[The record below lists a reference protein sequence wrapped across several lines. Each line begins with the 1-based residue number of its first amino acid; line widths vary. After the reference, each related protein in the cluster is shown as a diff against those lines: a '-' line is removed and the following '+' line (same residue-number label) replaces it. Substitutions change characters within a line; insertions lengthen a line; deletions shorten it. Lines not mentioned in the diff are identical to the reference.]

1 MKFLITCLSVTLL
14 ILGGCSK
21 GDNTATEPAAS
32 ANEEEWQGD
41 MDVENE
47 GANEEASAE
56 DDIASEVEMLGN
68 LDEVVIPSNLEEF
81 TSIQS
86 GTLTGN
92 IEYKEET
99 GIWPSLNPIEGLEE
113 EFLLHM
119 ESVTTETTETDT
131 LLKAFIH
138 LLGNSAYPEAIGNLA
153 NYDPSFNEPLL
164 PEPELNDEAPNGQGT
179 PAKALILLDAS
190 SSMLLE
196 VNGQQKMKVAKDAVL
211 SFGKT
216 IGANSD
222 VSLYVYGHAGTQED
236 KDMQVSCTK
245 IDEVYPAK
253 AYNEKAF
260 FEAVQGVEAKGWT
273 PLAEAIKKARE
284 DSADYEGDITLY
296 IVSDGMETCD
306 GNPVEEAQA
315 FADEKEG
322 RHVNIIGFNVDKES
336 ESQLKDVAAAGNGEY
351 ISADN
356 ADDLQN
362 SMKYKW
368 LPSDLDLMNKSLSS
382 PRGTFAVSFAN
393 LDLGN
398 MKMMINRAITKE
410 AERFRGA
417 AKALKEA
424 EQITEEEEAAL
435 LARIEEYK
443 GEMEALKDELHAK
456 KDKEMNEELDRIDAE
471 LEDWL
476 ERMRKLKEENG

>member
-1 MKFLITCLSVTLL
+1 MRLFIMLLSITMF

-21 GDNTATEPAAS
+21 GDHTATEPS
-32 ANEEEWQGD
+32 KSSNEEERQEEEVREEDNAEEEPKDEKGASS
-41 MDVENE
+41 VE
-47 GANEEASAE
+47 
-56 DDIASEVEMLGN
+56 VLGK

-81 TSIQS
+81 TTIQS
-86 GTLTGN
+86 GTMTGD

-99 GIWPSLNPIEGLEE
+99 SIWPSLNSLKGMEE
-113 EFLLHM
+113 DFLLHM
-119 ESVTTETTETDT
+119 KDVTAQSTETDT

-138 LLGNSAYPEAIGNLA
+138 LLGNSAYPEAIGKLA
-153 NYDPSFNEPLL
+153 NYEPSFNEPLL

-179 PAKALILLDAS
+179 PAKAFILLDAS
-190 SSMLLE
+190 SSMLLD
-196 VNGQQKMKVAKDAVL
+196 VNGKQKMKVAKDAVL

-216 IGANSD
+216 IGTNSD
-222 VSLYVYGHAGTQED
+222 VSLYVYGHAGSQED
-236 KDMQVSCTK
+236 KDMQVSCTT
-245 IDEVYPAK
+245 IDEVYPAQ

-273 PLAEAIKKARE
+273 PLAQAIKTARE
-284 DSADYEGDITLY
+284 ASASYEGDITLY

-322 RHVNIIGFNVDKES
+322 RHVNIIGFNVDKKS
-336 ESQLKDVAAAGNGEY
+336 ENQLKDVAAAGNGEY

-368 LPSDLDLMNKSLSS
+368 LPDSLDLMNKSLAS
-382 PRGTFAVSFAN
+382 PKGTFAVSFAN
-393 LDLGN
+393 LNLSN
-398 MKMMINRAITKE
+398 MESTIQNAINKE
-410 AERFRGA
+410 TERFRDA
-417 AKALKEA
+417 ASSLREA

-435 LARIEEYK
+435 LIRIEEY
-443 GEMEALKDELHAK
+443 GETMRVLKEELHAK
-456 KDKEMNEELDRIDAE
+456 KDKEMNDELDRIDAE
-471 LEDWL
+471 IEDWIK
-476 ERMRKLKEENG
+476 RMKKLKEENG